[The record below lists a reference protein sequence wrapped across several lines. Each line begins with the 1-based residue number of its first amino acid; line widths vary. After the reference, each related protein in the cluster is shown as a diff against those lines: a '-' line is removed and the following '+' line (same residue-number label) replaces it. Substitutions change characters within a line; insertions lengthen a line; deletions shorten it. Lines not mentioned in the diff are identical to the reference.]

1 MRHSLLLAPLC
12 AHIDLMRQ
20 TRPDAS
26 ILPVTPSAKNR
37 KARFGLGRK
46 MFKGALTGVGLFL
59 MVVAVPISW
68 LPGPLGLPVFMV
80 GLVLVL
86 KNARWT
92 KRVFVR
98 LKKRYPNWVMPVRK
112 LLRRNPP
119 FISVLWQ
126 MVLRLERLV
135 FGLFKSRTQL
145 GGWRRQY
152 IRNPFFRRKP
162 A

>member
-1 MRHSLLLAPLC
+1 MRQKPDTSILLA
-12 AHIDLMRQ
+12 
-20 TRPDAS
+20 S
-26 ILPVTPSAKNR
+26 SAAKRR
-37 KARFGLGRK
+37 KRSFGLGRK
-46 MFKGALTGVGLFL
+46 VLKGAMTGVGLFL

-80 GLVLVL
+80 GLILVL

-92 KRVFVR
+92 KRVFIR

-119 FISVLWQ
+119 FVSVIWQ
-126 MVLRLERLV
+126 MILRLERLILG
-135 FGLFKSRTQL
+135 FFKSPTQL
-145 GGWRRQY
+145 GGLRRQY
-152 IRNPFFRRKP
+152 IRDTFFRRNKP

>member
-1 MRHSLLLAPLC
+1 MRHSLLLAPFY
-12 AHIDLMRQ
+12 AHIDCVMKQ
-20 TRPDAS
+20 RPDTS
-26 ILPVTPSAKNR
+26 ILPVISSTAGR
-37 KARFGLGRK
+37 KKRFGLGRK
-46 MFKGALTGVGLFL
+46 MVKGALTGVGLFL

-80 GLVLVL
+80 GLIMVL

-119 FISVLWQ
+119 FMSVIWQ
-126 MVLRLERLV
+126 MILRLERLI
-135 FGLFKSRTQL
+135 FGLFKSPTHL
-145 GGWRRQY
+145 GGLRRQY